1 MATQIRD
8 SISHASVSEEHGLFQ
23 LLCRLANDI
32 AGSLETDAILRTAA
46 DGLLSALQAS
56 RVTVRRFPEIGEMQI
71 VTEACAPEVSSFGHY
86 SVAFDSPLLAKLK
99 SCSKPVVY
107 SEPRKSELPEILRD
121 YLDKYAGIAGYSTF
135 IFCPLIVD
143 GTMWGSLSVHGD
155 SNRND
160 WKQAEIELTSAVS
173 GQLSAAI
180 KNSRLY
186 QLALDGKRRVE
197 ASEEYLQ
204 KVIAS
209 INYGVVAIEQD
220 YRIAYANPLMERML
234 GYTLAELRE
243 LDIFDL
249 MASESAKN
257 VEREF
262 NSRRFGNSG
271 TYEIELVNRQDE
283 RIPVLISAA
292 PITVHDKFHGSV
304 SVVTDLRERRRLEE
318 QLRRTEKSRLSL
330 IESAPLAMVV
340 ADYKG
345 RIKYVNPG
353 FQRVFGYTQADVEQ
367 CPSLWRKLVVPE
379 DSARMR
385 QEMMKMVKS
394 DHFYEVEYRCRAKD
408 GRVLWLSQ
416 TTLPLRDRNG
426 TIIGFE
432 SWATDISKRKRA
444 EEQVKRLVHTVESIG
459 ELVIASDL
467 QGVITYA
474 NRAALSRLGYSYS
487 ELIGKPESSLR
498 SSTGLADQ
506 HLIERT
512 LPRGWQG
519 ETRYKTSTGEVF
531 PVYLTTSPITDEDG
545 KSVAIVGIARDISD
559 QKKAEARRQR
569 HQKQLVAIN
578 RAGRTI
584 SSILDATDSLRVVTD
599 CLARN
604 FGASDVIACLI
615 DNREE
620 SAPVFSLVAMSGQTK
635 WEDFYAKVSGPE
647 TWPPLKRA
655 AMKRRPFFGRY
666 IFSEKN
672 GVEEASQNHSRYY
685 AVYPLIVT
693 NQTLGLLTLFSNV
706 ALEPDE
712 RELIES
718 LVGQTAIT
726 IEKARL
732 FAAQQDEV
740 EITRALLE
748 VATIIGA
755 RDNPTNIMERIVA
768 VTGRLLGADACVHF
782 QFDDKN
788 DVFIPYAQHGIP
800 SSFMDLFRHSFI
812 RPMDSQVA
820 SAVFYERKPI
830 IVEDVKASELTT
842 SELLKSMS
850 VCSIIVLPLT
860 AKSRFFGTINVMYR
874 NKIHRFTQKEIAIAE
889 GIAAH
894 TAVALDNAELY
905 SEVEAHRLELIS
917 LSRKVVEAQEEERR
931 RISRELHDEAGQA
944 LTAIKINIEMVER
957 ELPEASTSFRRRL
970 VEARELVDL
979 TLKEVRRLSHEL
991 RPSILDDL
999 GLLPALR
1006 WYTHNFSI
1014 RTGIA
1019 VSLMPEELP
1028 ERLPPEIET
1037 ILYRVVQEALTN
1049 VIKHSGAKLVTMNLY
1064 RNKGQCRLIVSDD
1077 GHGIESSGNSG
1088 DGIGLLGMRE
1098 RVRLFGGT
1106 VVLESLERGAQLIVD
1121 LPVESVSISN
1131 S

>member
-1 MATQIRD
+1 MATQLRD
-8 SISHASVSEEHGLFQ
+8 SIPSVPVSEEHGLFQ

-32 AGSLETDAILRTAA
+32 AGSLETDAILRTAT

-56 RVTVRRFPEIGEMQI
+56 RVIIRRFPEIGETQI
-71 VTEACAPEVSSFGHY
+71 VTEACGPDVPSFNYY
-86 SVAFDSPLLAKLK
+86 SVPLDSPLLAKLK
-99 SCSKPVVY
+99 SCRRPVVY
-107 SEPRKSELPEILRD
+107 SNDRKSELAEPILA
-121 YLDKYAGIAGYSTF
+121 YLEKYAEKAGFDTF

-143 GTMWGSLSVHGD
+143 GSMWGSLSVHG
-155 SNRND
+155 NPLRAD
-160 WKQAEIELTSAVS
+160 WKPAEIELTDAVT
-173 GQLSAAI
+173 GQLNAAI

-186 QLALDGKRRVE
+186 QLAIDGKRRVE

-234 GYTLAELRE
+234 GYSLAELRQM
-243 LDIFDL
+243 DIFGL
-249 MASESAKN
+249 LATES
-257 VEREF
+257 VESVETQF
-262 NSRRFGNSG
+262 NNRRFGVSG
-271 TYEIELVNRQDE
+271 TYEIDLINRDGE

-292 PITVHDKFHGSV
+292 PITVQDKFHGSV

-353 FQRVFGYTQADVEQ
+353 FERVLGYTQADVEQ

-379 DSARMR
+379 DSARMQ
-385 QEMMKMVKS
+385 QEMLKMVKS

-408 GRVLWLSQ
+408 GRILWLSQ
-416 TTLPLRDRNG
+416 TTLPLRDRKG

-467 QGVITYA
+467 EGVITYA
-474 NRAALSRLGYSYS
+474 NRAALSRLGYSNS
-487 ELIGKPESSLR
+487 ELIGKPEASLR
-498 SSTGLADQ
+498 SPSGPADR
-506 HLIERT
+506 HLIELT
-512 LPRGWQG
+512 LQRGWQG
-519 ETRYKTSTGEVF
+519 ETRYKTSKGEVF

-545 KSVAIVGIARDISD
+545 NSVAIVGIARDISD
-559 QKKAEARRQR
+559 QKKAETRRQR
-569 HQKQLVAIN
+569 HQKQLIAIN

-584 SSILDATDSLRVVTD
+584 SSILDTNDSLQIVTD

-604 FGASDVIACLI
+604 FGTTDVMACLI
-615 DNREE
+615 DNPEDADP
-620 SAPVFSLVAMSGQTK
+620 SFSIVALTGQTK
-635 WEDFYAKVSGPE
+635 REDFYARVSGE
-647 TWPPLKRA
+647 DSWAPLNRA
-655 AMKRRPFFGRY
+655 ARKKRPFFGRY
-666 IFSEKN
+666 VFNDKESETKALRN
-672 GVEEASQNHSRYY
+672 QSRYY

-693 NQTLGLLTLFSNV
+693 DETLGLLALFSDT
-706 ALEPDE
+706 ALESDE

-718 LVGQTAIT
+718 LVSQAAIT

-748 VATIIGA
+748 VANIIA
-755 RDNPTNIMERIVA
+755 ERDNLTNIMERIVA

-782 QFDDKN
+782 RFDDEN
-788 DVFIPYAQHGIP
+788 DVYIPYAQHGIP
-800 SSFMDLFRHSFI
+800 ADYMELFRQSYV
-812 RPMDSQVA
+812 RPADSQFA
-820 SAVFYERKPI
+820 SAVFYERKPV
-830 IVEDVKASELTT
+830 IVEDVKASEMKT
-842 SELLKSMS
+842 SELLKGLS

-874 NKIHRFTQKEIAIAE
+874 NKVHRFTQKEIAIAE

-905 SEVEAHRLELIS
+905 SEIEGHRLELLS

-957 ELPEASTSFRRRL
+957 ELPEASTGFRRRL
-970 VEARELVDL
+970 NEARELVDL

-1006 WYTHNFSI
+1006 WYTHNFSV

-1064 RNKGQCRLIVSDD
+1064 RNKGQCRLIVCDD
-1077 GHGIESSGNSG
+1077 GQGLDGSGNSG

-1121 LPVESVSISN
+1121 VPVDSTPIS
-1131 S
+1131 